1 MAFIGIAHILTC
13 CLFSQATVALALK
26 TLETESSIVIFSV
39 FVEVVRIFFLQG
51 GWNRFCIH
59 VFVSH
64 VKFKS
69 VVSINKRGDKKQWL
83 GM

>member
-1 MAFIGIAHILTC
+1 VAFIGIAHILTC
-13 CLFSQATVALALK
+13 RLFLQATVTLALK

-39 FVEVVRIFFLQG
+39 FVEVVRIIFLQG
-51 GWNRFCIH
+51 GWNRFFVN
-59 VFVSH
+59 VFVLH

-69 VVSINKRGDKKQWL
+69 VVSINKREDKKQWL